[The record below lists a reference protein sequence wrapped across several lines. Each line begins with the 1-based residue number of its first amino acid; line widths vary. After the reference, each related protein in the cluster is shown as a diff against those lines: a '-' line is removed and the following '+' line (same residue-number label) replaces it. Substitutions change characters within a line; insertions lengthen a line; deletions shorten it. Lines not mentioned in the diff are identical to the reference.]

1 LTASLSSIGLF
12 FGMLIFAEA
21 GRRIGI
27 ARLARDADWD
37 LGPILR
43 STTLAT
49 IVHKTSTL
57 GAAA

>member
-1 LTASLSSIGLF
+1 
-12 FGMLIFAEA
+12 MLIFAEA